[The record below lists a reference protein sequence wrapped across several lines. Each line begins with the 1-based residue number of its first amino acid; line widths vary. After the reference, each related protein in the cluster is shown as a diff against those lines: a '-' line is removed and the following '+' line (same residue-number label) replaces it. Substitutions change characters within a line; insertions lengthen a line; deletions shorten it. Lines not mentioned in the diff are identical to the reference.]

1 MPWSSFMWKCFKLT
15 QYQDKACMEIL
26 QGTQYQDKAC
36 MNFFK
41 GTQYQ
46 DQLVTSKVHIIFN
59 NDFKPLNNT

>member
-1 MPWSSFMWKCFKLT
+1 
-15 QYQDKACMEIL
+15 MEIL

-59 NDFKPLNNT
+59 NDFKPLNN